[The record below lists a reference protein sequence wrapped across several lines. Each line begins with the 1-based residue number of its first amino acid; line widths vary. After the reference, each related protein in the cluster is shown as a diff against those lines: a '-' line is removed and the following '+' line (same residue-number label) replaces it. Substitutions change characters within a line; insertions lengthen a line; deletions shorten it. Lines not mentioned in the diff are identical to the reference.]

1 MPSPSVLVLVL
12 NYNAGPPLER
22 CLTSLLKTAYSNARI
37 VVLDNGSTDG
47 SDQIPD
53 HLGIPV
59 HRFGENLLYCGA
71 YNRALREM
79 RGDADFVLL
88 SNPDIVVPPE
98 TIGQLVAVATSDPRI
113 GFVGPVQR
121 RSDTRE
127 VRSAGVRW
135 SCGHLPKNVLA
146 LGEPIDAV
154 EGAFVLIRR
163 NVIDEVGLLDE
174 AFAINFEDVDMQLR
188 ARRYGYRSVIAAD
201 AEILHDPPGTARRLT
216 GAYYQARNVCILT
229 ERYCPR
235 GAVLQVKLRLYAE
248 GIGGRVLGRP
258 RAPFILAGLRDYNRG
273 ITGTKRFS

>member
-12 NYNAGPPLER
+12 NYNAGPALEA
-22 CLTSLLKTAYSNARI
+22 CLTSLLRTNYSNVRI
-37 VVLDNGSTDG
+37 VVLDNGSTDC

-53 HLGIPV
+53 RLGITV

-98 TIGQLVAVATSDPRI
+98 TIGKMVGLATSDPKI

-135 SCGHLPKNVLA
+135 RCGHLPKNVFAIGGL
-146 LGEPIDAV
+146 IDAV

-163 NVIDEVGLLDE
+163 NVIEEVGLLDE

-188 ARRYGYRSVIAAD
+188 ARRYGYRSAIAVE
-201 AEILHDPPGTARRLT
+201 AEILHDPPGTARRLA

-235 GAVLQVKLRLYAE
+235 RALLQARFRLYAE
-248 GIGGRVLGRP
+248 GIVGRVLGRP
-258 RAPFILAGLRDYNRG
+258 RAPFILDGLRDYRRG
-273 ITGTKRFS
+273 VTGIKRVS